1 MKGAFAFEEG
11 SLGARKR
18 SLREDLE
25 LVSYTVTSDNGTHLV
40 EAFTVPGGVYL
51 LLGQPVDLEVEVH
64 VFVDRTGVP
73 RSRLRLCGHTGQF

>member
-1 MKGAFAFEEG
+1 
-11 SLGARKR
+11 
-18 SLREDLE
+18 
-25 LVSYTVTSDNGTHLV
+25 LV